1 MRHIILMAVLLGVQM
16 SAVGQVGTNNP
27 QPTGPQVIKME
38 PIQVTDPFTISK
50 NGMVEATM
58 AVLPPKTNG
67 KCENGRL
74 FFGSGSIIKSVNLK
88 AGPSGMR
95 KIVQKLMQFD
105 TPDDLSAPY
114 VIYDNHLVA
123 TKDGNLIYT
132 VLGVI
137 WQDIWKD
144 NISRRPVWWSQT
156 KENTLKEKNV
166 EGGRGAIFV
175 FKSTNCGDTWER
187 MPTIDAAT
195 LKVAGEEGYCA
206 WPRVNNVLHTAEAG
220 GWDGHFLHAD
230 RFNGNI
236 YLTTPCL
243 SAKGDLGLVLMA
255 DPQLTEWKVIHQ
267 VKDAFFW
274 RVPITTLSDGS
285 VVIAY
290 ANSGANTAKALVGLS
305 AEPAGPFDEQELAE
319 LSFPDDI
326 ASRAELPAFM
336 YVYPTLAR
344 ITAHKGTKEG
354 YQSATWFNS
363 GGDVTSNIERH
374 APGTTLNATT
384 ISGAKKGNSVL
395 HGTFV
400 DSTGPEALDGDSP
413 SIFFWLEQVGKGKF
427 QVRFLPFV
435 GGNAMAK
442 PEAISNVFAPSAF
455 TGDYISGTSYRTATG
470 LWKFYLSWSQ
480 SGSLRFA
487 EVTITVPESL
497 PTILPVAIKRVR
509 PSFKFEPIGA
519 ELKQTAKRA
528 VIDSSRVGLTK
539 PTGP

>member
-1 MRHIILMAVLLGVQM
+1 MMRHIILMAVLLGAQM
-16 SAVGQVGTNNP
+16 SAVGQKVATNNP
-27 QPTGPQVIKME
+27 QPTGRQVMKIE
-38 PIQVTDPFTISK
+38 PIQVSDPVTISE
-50 NGMVEATM
+50 NGMTEATM

-67 KCENGRL
+67 KCEHGRL
-74 FFGSGSIIKSVNLK
+74 FFGSGSIIKSVSLK
-88 AGPSGMR
+88 ADPFGMH
-95 KIVQKLMQFD
+95 KTVQKSMQFD
-105 TPDDLSAPY
+105 TPDDLSAPLLT
-114 VIYDNHLVA
+114 YDNHIVA

-132 VLGVI
+132 VMGVI
-137 WQDIWKD
+137 WQD
-144 NISRRPVWWSQT
+144 NISPHPAWWNQT
-156 KENTLKEKNV
+156 KENTLKDRNV

-175 FKSTNCGDTWER
+175 FRSINCGDTWER
-187 MPTIDAAT
+187 MPTIDAAK
-195 LKVAGEEGYCA
+195 LKVANEVGYCA
-206 WPRVNNVLHTAEAG
+206 WPRVNNELHKAEAG

-230 RFNGNI
+230 QINGNI
-236 YLTTPCL
+236 YITTPCT
-243 SAKGDLGLVLMA
+243 SGKGELGLVLMA
-255 DPQLTEWKVIHQ
+255 DQKLNEWKVVHQ

-290 ANSGANTAKALVGLS
+290 ANSSLNKAFIGLTT
-305 AEPAGPFDEQELAE
+305 EPGGPFDEQELAA
-319 LSFPDDI
+319 LSFPSDI
-326 ASRAELPAFM
+326 ASRAELPASM
-336 YVYPTLAR
+336 YVYTTLAR

-363 GGDVTSNIERH
+363 GGDVTYNIKRH
-374 APGTTLNATT
+374 GAGTGTTPNATT

-427 QVRFLPFV
+427 QVRFRPFI

-442 PEAISNVFAPSAF
+442 PEAISNVFSTSAF
-455 TGDYISGTSYRTATG
+455 TGDYISGTSYRTAIG

-487 EVTITVPESL
+487 EVTIKVPESL
-497 PTILPVAIKRVR
+497 PTIPSVAIKRVR

-519 ELKQTAKRA
+519 ELTQTAKQA
-528 VIDSSRVGLTK
+528 VIDSIRVGLTK
-539 PTGP
+539 PTGQ